1 MRGKSGT
8 LARAPAQLP
17 EETGSWSELWALHP
31 ATPRGPAPAR
41 LCAGFWGW
49 AVSPTCLHREFFS
62 ALSPAVT
69 LGLEVHRAWVNTP
82 SSRLVFC
89 PPCSPALVNN
99 QRQKE
104 LHDSVKLKHFLV
116 SKCRAAKVGNA
127 ARAGTL
133 RRGTAWLA
141 RHRGFPSLQ
150 PRRVPVCGTRRA
162 PACGAPPAAEATLV
176 ARGGKGSLPPVPA
189 APSKKQGAVSCPLGR
204 PAKGNPVGNWISQP
218 RVSRALGAALFL
230 LNGSC
235 VGLREISAPIHSRLQ
250 DVMDSVL
257 IQALACGCGFC
268 VFVPGVCTF
277 TVSEYEASQ

>member
-49 AVSPTCLHREFFS
+49 PVSPTCLHREFFS

-99 QRQKE
+99 QQQKE

-162 PACGAPPAAEATLV
+162 PAAPGEPQPAVLHQLQRRHWWRVEERVHFHQYQLLP
-176 ARGGKGSLPPVPA
+176 ARSKEQCPA
-189 APSKKQGAVSCPLGR
+189 LWADQPRGIQWVTRSP
-204 PAKGNPVGNWISQP
+204 NPVSQG
-218 RVSRALGAALFL
+218 RWGL
-230 LNGSC
+230 LCSC
-235 VGLREISAPIHSRLQ
+235 
-250 DVMDSVL
+250 
-257 IQALACGCGFC
+257 
-268 VFVPGVCTF
+268 
-277 TVSEYEASQ
+277 